1 MDLPL
6 ISAAPIIVILLIM
19 SRVLALVSML
29 PLTGTFSVYDPLKVG
44 LGLFMALVVI
54 AYRGVNVAE
63 LPHDLPGLAAA
74 MGGEILLGL
83 AMGFTV
89 RVAMEAVNIAG
100 AMAGF
105 QMGFTIANVVDPVTG
120 DQVSVIATFQ
130 MLAAALIFFLSG
142 FFDAFMEGVLRSF
155 EIVGPGLARPGAAA
169 FETFSTLGAAMFVNS
184 LAIGA
189 PWILVLLIVKI
200 GFGLI
205 ARTFP
210 QMNVFFVGFP
220 VTVALGFVII
230 SVGMPM
236 FYAAV
241 TSVLGETPGQFWT
254 LVRASA
260 PGVQ

>member
-1 MDLPL
+1 MDLP
-6 ISAAPIIVILLIM
+6 IVSAAPIIAILLIM

-29 PLTGTFSVYDPLKVG
+29 PLTGTFSVYDPVKVG
-44 LGLFMALVVI
+44 LGLFMALVVV
-54 AYRGVNVAE
+54 AFRGVNVTE
-63 LPHDLPGLAAA
+63 LPRDLPGLVAA

-130 MLAAALIFFLSG
+130 MLAAALIFFLG
-142 FFDAFMEGVLRSF
+142 GLFNVFVEGVLRSF
-155 EIVGPGLARPGAAA
+155 EIVGPGLAQPGAAA
-169 FETFSTLGAAMFVNS
+169 FESFTSLGSAMFVNA

-189 PWILVLLIVKI
+189 PWILVLLVVKI
-200 GFGLI
+200 GFGLV

-236 FYAAV
+236 FFASV
-241 TSVLGETPGQFWT
+241 LSVLGDTPGQFWT
-254 LVRASA
+254 LVKAST
-260 PGVQ
+260 PGVR